1 MASFKKSISYT
12 AHISRKIITMHLKF
26 LKSAISSC
34 EPSLW
39 NNNPPSFYEI
49 NKFFGTL

>member
-1 MASFKKSISYT
+1 MYRTHFSKNNYYVPQIMY
-12 AHISRKIITMHLKF
+12 LKF

-49 NKFFGTL
+49 NKFFATL